1 MVEWSRSIQTEAE
14 RSACS
19 KSSIG
24 AMAALGTR
32 SSKAEPLPRALTG
45 LCKLTLK
52 LRSSQPNNSSTW
64 SRGMGNSWASWDALG
79 TMPLA
84 CKKRALAAL
93 KRVSCSF
100 TLVGIRMA
108 RLWVERARFN
118 P

>member
-1 MVEWSRSIQTEAE
+1 M
-14 RSACS
+14 
-19 KSSIG
+19 
-24 AMAALGTR
+24 
-32 SSKAEPLPRALTG
+32 
-45 LCKLTLK
+45 

-64 SRGMGNSWASWDALG
+64 SKGMGNSWASWDAFG

-118 P
+118 PWRIHQ